1 MSDDASRVIL
11 DAISKLFV
19 FDKDPRSGE
28 LIVVVFNGIS
38 RVTLTTPTSPIPMS
52 RYLAT
57 RNTKRRGAPPR
68 RPHQRRTDGLARD
81 NGQSPKGSR
90 PCETQL
96 VTF

>member
-19 FDKDPRSGE
+19 FDK
-28 LIVVVFNGIS
+28 VFNGIS